1 MNTKKIIITAV
12 IIMWAI
18 SSAFAPDV
26 RKQDEKTLQD
36 VFVEQAR
43 KMLKY
48 EREKK
53 QFNRF
58 LDALA
63 QRESSGRADVINSY
77 GAMGKYQFTKSTL
90 KSLGYDVS
98 VRKFANNPGEFSLKM
113 QEEAVRKLIKSNSKV
128 LEDVINKYSGRVYKG
143 ILISKSGIIAAAH
156 LAGAFNVK
164 KFFKYGYDP
173 HDAYGTNLTDY
184 LKRFSGYDL
193 TYDLYDIT
201 GKDTPYQTVKG

>member
-1 MNTKKIIITAV
+1 MKKIIITAV
-12 IIMWAI
+12 ITVWTI
-18 SSAFAPDV
+18 SSAIAPDIER
-26 RKQDEKTLQD
+26 RKEQTLQD
-36 VFVEQAR
+36 VFAGQVR

-48 EREKK
+48 EKEKK
-53 QFNRF
+53 QFNKF
-58 LDALA
+58 LDALS
-63 QRESSGRADVINSY
+63 QKESRGRVNVINSY

-90 KSLGYDVS
+90 ESLGYDVS
-98 VRKFANNPGEFSLKM
+98 IRKFANNSEEFSLKM

-128 LEDVINKYSGRVYKG
+128 LEDIINKYSGRVYKV
-143 ILISKSGIIAAAH
+143 ILINKSGIIAAAH

-164 KFFKYGYDP
+164 KFFKYGFDP